1 MALLE
6 NFFKPSFLK
15 PKWQHKDPTVRKL
28 ALAKLNDEKIL
39 AQIADQDSDLSV
51 RSSALAKI
59 KAPQQLAAFLVCEQA
74 ELRQQAQQQ
83 HLAYLLPQQN
93 ISDLATIKNDNDLVN
108 IATYT
113 QDDALRL
120 AAINKLGSESIR
132 LDIACNNPVSKV
144 RLAAAQGLTKS
155 ESLQKLMLIAQGKDK
170 ALYRFC
176 KDQIATSK
184 AAEDNAK
191 LREDKIT
198 AAINNAQQLGKS
210 AYSPEYNGRLQLL
223 KQNWAALNEQD
234 QQQQQTFNTALVKC
248 EDVLAEHVAEEKAVQ
263 DKLIAIASAKESFI
277 TLLAQLEALE
287 LSDPSAELEAEQLS
301 NQLKELEHNWKAA
314 KQVTNPDAV
323 QHKVFEN
330 TLQVWLAL
338 DNTRTQLSEQKE
350 AFQALIEQSQQLEK
364 SSLSKSQN
372 LQKELTK
379 VVKQLPWKTSELN
392 ITLAAPS
399 LLAELDNALQNAI
412 KHNQNLTAHE
422 ADSSKQL
429 AQLLSELEGHITE
442 GHLKDANKSHQHVV
456 QAMKKISQ
464 QEAKKHQRQ
473 YQNLTAQLTEIRDWQ
488 GYAATP
494 KKEALCVSMESLVD
508 SEIDPAILADKIHN
522 FQEEWK
528 AIGPI
533 ARQDDKILWN
543 RFRAAADKAYL
554 PCKAHFAD
562 MAIQRQQNLVN
573 RQALIAQLT
582 DYEASMNWDSADWG
596 IVQKTLDAA
605 RETFRSF
612 SPVDRHEHKNS
623 QATLQE
629 ISDKIY
635 AHIKEEYQR
644 NIEAKEALINQ
655 AKALQDV
662 ADLSQA
668 IEQSKQLQADWKTIG
683 MTPNKADQKMW
694 QEFRVACDAVFSR
707 RDEQRQQNK
716 VHIEASIEQAQ
727 AIIIKAEAAAQAT
740 NTESKEALQLCSSEF
755 AELSLPGALYGKLR
769 KRLTDAQQQQDDL
782 CSQDK
787 VAKKQ
792 QAWITL
798 TDKLSAISLKAQNT
812 EQADA
817 LYKAD
822 ATDFKLPKGIDKSL
836 VESKWKDVSAE
847 QSSTELSNSD
857 ALRDACIALEIA
869 AELESPAE
877 DQRARMAYQVQRLAQ
892 GLGQTGSLQQQ
903 INDSVSQWLALNADQ
918 AWQQRYNQALIAAA
932 KQL

>member
-6 NFFKPSFLK
+6 NLFKPSIFK
-15 PKWQHKDPTVRKL
+15 PKWQHKDPAVRKL

-39 AQIADQDSDLSV
+39 AQIVNDDTDLSV

-59 KAPQQLAAFLVCEQA
+59 KSAPQLAAFLVCEQT

-83 HLAYLLPQQN
+83 HLVQLLPNQHIN
-93 ISDLATIKNDNDLVN
+93 DLTAIKTDNDLVN

-113 QDDALRL
+113 QDNELRF
-120 AAINKLGSESIR
+120 AAISQLGSESIR
-132 LDIACNNPVSKV
+132 LDIASNNPVSKV
-144 RLAAAQGLTKS
+144 RMAAAQGLVNS
-155 ESLQKLMLIAQGKDK
+155 ESLQKLMHIAQGKDK

-176 KDQIATSK
+176 KDQVANSK

-191 LREDKIT
+191 LREEKIT
-198 AAINNAQQLGKS
+198 SAITHAQQLGKS

-223 KQNWAALNEQD
+223 KQNWNALNEQD
-234 QQQQQTFNTALVKC
+234 PQQQELFKVALVKC
-248 EDVLAEHVAEEKAVQ
+248 ESILAEHVAEEKAAK
-263 DKLIAIASAKESFI
+263 DKLVAIAGAKENFI
-277 TLLAQLEALE
+277 ELLAQLVSLE
-287 LSDPSAELEAEQLS
+287 LNAQTAATFSDQVQQIEQ
-301 NQLKELEHNWKAA
+301 NWQTA
-314 KQVTNPDAV
+314 KQIISPEATQNKA
-323 QHKVFEN
+323 FEHTLHAWLTLN
-330 TLQVWLAL
+330 T
-338 DNTRTQLSEQKE
+338 TRTQLVEQKDTL
-350 AFQALIEQSQQLEK
+350 QALIEQSQQLEK

-379 VVKQLPWKTSELN
+379 ALKQLPWETSELN
-392 ITLAAPS
+392 IALESPT
-399 LLAELDNALQNAI
+399 LLAELDNALQSAI

-429 AQLLSELEGHITE
+429 AQQLTELERHLSE
-442 GHLKDANKSHQHVV
+442 GHLKDANKCHQLIV
-456 QAMKKISQ
+456 QAMKKISH
-464 QEAKKHQRQ
+464 QEAKKYQRQ

-488 GYAATP
+488 GFAATP
-494 KKEALCVSMESLVD
+494 KKEALCVSMESLVG
-508 SEIDPAILADKIHN
+508 SKIDPAILADQIHN

-533 ARQDDKILWN
+533 AHQDDKVLWN
-543 RFRAAADKAYL
+543 RFRSAADKAYL
-554 PCKAHFAD
+554 PCKAYYTD

-573 RQALIAQLT
+573 RQTLVAQLT
-582 DYEASMNWDSADWG
+582 EYETHMDWDTADWG

-644 NIEAKEALINQ
+644 NINAKEALINQ
-655 AKALQDV
+655 AKSLQDV
-662 ADLSQA
+662 EDLSQA
-668 IEQSKQLQADWKTIG
+668 IEQSKQLQADWKTVG

-694 QEFRVACDAVFSR
+694 QEFRLACDAVFSR

-716 VHIEASIEQAQ
+716 VHIEANIELAQ
-727 AIIIKAEAAAQAT
+727 AIIIKAEAAAKET
-740 NTESKEALQLCSSEF
+740 NANNQETLQLCSSEF
-755 AELSLPGALYGKLR
+755 AELSLPKALYSKLR
-769 KRLTDAQQQQDDL
+769 QRLSDAQQQQDTL
-782 CSQDK
+782 FSQDR

-798 TDKLSAISLKAQNT
+798 TDKLSAISIKAQDFS
-812 EQADA
+812 QADA
-817 LYKAD
+817 LYQAE
-822 ATDFKLPKGIDKSL
+822 ATDLKLPQGIDKSL
-836 VESKWKDVSAE
+836 VENKWNETSTDCSA
-847 QSSTELSNSD
+847 TELSSSD

-869 AELESPAE
+869 AELESPTE
-877 DQRARMAYQVQRLAQ
+877 DQRARMAFQVQRLAH
-892 GLGQTGSLQQQ
+892 GLGQTESLQQQ
-903 INDSVSQWLALNADQ
+903 ISSSVSQWLILNADQ
-918 AWQQRYNQALIAAA
+918 AWQQRYNKALLAAA